1 VRLSLS
7 SAEEALELQLDKPC
21 GPQDRAEAGHG
32 HSLVQDEDLL
42 SGLHLAEE
50 LKEAVLGLAHRD
62 DPHGPIIGGNTAF
75 RAALH

>member
-50 LKEAVLGLAHRD
+50 LFWASLTETTRMVPL
-62 DPHGPIIGGNTAF
+62 
-75 RAALH
+75 